1 MYIYIHGY
9 IYPAGGVLGV
19 KNVEAIERCSLR
31 ASLEYRRALLR
42 KDRVFFAERSPIN
55 VPGAAG
61 IIFEVETVEAMER

>member
-1 MYIYIHGY
+1 VY

-19 KNVEAIERCSLR
+19 KNVRAIERCSLR

-42 KDRVFFAERSPIN
+42 KDRVFLAERSPIN